1 MRVGMMGL
9 GKLGLEVSRAIAS
22 RGHEVLGYDID
33 PEARRRAESMG
44 VRQTSSVY
52 KMSQVVDLVFV
63 AVQTPHAAQFEGITR
78 LPRER
83 RDFDY
88 SYLAGAVSLLAEC
101 SEGAN
106 HPIVSIVSTVLPGT
120 LERDIKPLMRSL
132 PLVYNPSFIAQGTVE
147 SDFLHPEFVLIGVD
161 DPQAADT
168 LQSFYEQTVEPGT
181 PIYKT
186 SVKNAELIKVA
197 YNTFIGLKI
206 VFANTLMEI
215 CHKTG
220 CDVDE
225 VTDALKMAT
234 KRLISPAYLTA
245 GMGDGGA
252 CHPRDN
258 IAMSWMARQ
267 LNLSYDLFESVM
279 LCREKQAEYLAD
291 LMMKYTEEYYRDEF
305 GSWERT
311 LVIVGTSYKPGVL
324 IETGSPARLVEN
336 ILKGRGVQVAI
347 NQWHPTNPQV
357 FLVGCK
363 EPMYA
368 EQVRWPRGSVVIDP
382 FRYVPDQKG
391 VTVIRVG
398 QAVDERVPSVV

>member
-1 MRVGMMGL
+1 MVGL
-9 GKLGLEVSRAIAS
+9 GRLGSEVSRAIAS

-33 PEARRRAESMG
+33 PSANRRADYMG
-44 VRQTSSVY
+44 VRHTPSLGTLVRASEI
-52 KMSQVVDLVFV
+52 VFV
-63 AVQTPHAAQFEGITR
+63 AVQTPHAPEYEGVTR
-78 LPRER
+78 LPKER

-88 SYLAGAVSLLAEC
+88 SFLQRAAGTLADACRRESVQ
-101 SEGAN
+101 
-106 HPIVSIVSTVLPGT
+106 PIVAVVSTVLPGT
-120 LERDIKPLMRSL
+120 MAREIKPLLGDL

-161 DPQAADT
+161 DLAAADF
-168 LQSFYEQTVEPGT
+168 LARFYSDTVDPGT
-181 PIYKT
+181 PIYET

-197 YNTFIGLKI
+197 YNTFIGMKI

-225 VTDALKMAT
+225 VTEALKLAT

-245 GMGDGGA
+245 GMGDGGG

-258 IAMSWMARQ
+258 IAMSWMARE
-267 LNLSYDLFESVM
+267 LHLSYDLFESVM
-279 LCREKQAEYLAD
+279 TCREKQAEYLAN
-291 LMMKYTEEYYRDEF
+291 LMIQYAKPDEE
-305 GSWERT
+305 
-311 LVIVGTSYKPGVL
+311 LLAPAALMVIVGTSYKPGVM

-336 ILKGRGVQVAI
+336 ILRAKGFTPSVNLWKPDV
-347 NQWHPTNPQV
+347 PQV

-368 EQVRWPRGSVVIDP
+368 EQVRWPKGSVVIDP
-382 FRYVPDQKG
+382 FRYLPDQDG
-391 VTVIRVG
+391 VTIVRVG
-398 QAVDERVPSVV
+398 QAERERVIA